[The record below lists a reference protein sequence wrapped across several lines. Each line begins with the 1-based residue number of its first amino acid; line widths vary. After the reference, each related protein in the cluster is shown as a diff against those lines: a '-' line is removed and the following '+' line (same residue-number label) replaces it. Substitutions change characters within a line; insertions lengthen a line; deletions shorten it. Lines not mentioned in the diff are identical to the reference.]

1 MKLTAEDYRR
11 NYHGLSDEEFL
22 AIDPDDLVDVA
33 RRCYDAE
40 LKRRQL
46 ESPGEGA
53 DEDPDEDSEAG
64 TVREMPRIPTDE
76 EFVQAALP
84 TSTERAMYAQ
94 RILMDADIPCE
105 LDHNPTLPGIYA
117 QGSIGLMVPAS
128 CVEIARELLAQ
139 NLTGDNQIL
148 VQRWLEKEWTPGGL
162 DLKDFIVTIDDIFGD
177 AGKVAARLTV
187 HGIDPHTD
195 KDVKSEGVAIVH
207 VADGHI
213 TGHWVKLDL

>member
-1 MKLTAEDYRR
+1 MKLTAEDYQR
-11 NYHGLSDEEFL
+11 NYRALSDDEFL

-40 LKRRQL
+40 LKHRKL
-46 ESPGEGA
+46 EPPGDGA
-53 DEDPDEDSEAG
+53 DEDSEAG

-76 EFVQAALP
+76 EFVRAALF

-94 RILMDADIPCE
+94 RILMDADISCE

-139 NLTGDNQIL
+139 NLTGDNQLL
-148 VQRWLEKEWTPGGL
+148 VQRWLEKEWTPDDV
-162 DLKDFIVTIDDIFGD
+162 DLKDFIVNIDDMFGD

-187 HGIDPHTD
+187 QGIDPHTG

-213 TGHWVKLDL
+213 TEHWVKLDL